1 MMWIARWLRQS
12 VQCLSALA
20 CVLLAGTQWI
30 PTALAQDYP
39 VRPVRIIAPFPPGG
53 GADIILRALGPRMAQ
68 ALGQPVIIDNHAG
81 GGGTIGT
88 KLAAAATPDGY
99 TLVLGLTGTLAINPG
114 LYPDL
119 SYDPQKDFTPVALL
133 ATGANVLVAHPGLG
147 IRSIDELIA
156 YAKLHPGKLTYASSG
171 VGGAPHL
178 AGVLLGSMADVELVH
193 IPYKGGAQAT
203 ADLLGGHVSLM
214 FAGLGPAISNI
225 QSGKLRA
232 LGVASPGR
240 SSLLPDVPA
249 IGESL
254 PGFSAVTWFGIL
266 APSGTPAP
274 IVARLSGVIL
284 EIAASRDFARQLEAE
299 GYEVSAGSPQSF
311 ATLIASDKAKWAD
324 IIRTTGATIQ

>member
-1 MMWIARWLRQS
+1 MMWIAGWLRRS
-12 VQCLSALA
+12 AQCLSALA

-30 PTALAQDYP
+30 PTALAQGYP
-39 VRPVRIIAPFPPGG
+39 VRPIRIIAPFPPGG

-178 AGVLLGSMADVELVH
+178 AGVLLGSMAGVELVH

-214 FAGLGPAISNI
+214 FAGLGAAISNI

-274 IVARLSGVIL
+274 IVARLSEVIL
-284 EIAASRDFARQLEAE
+284 EIAASRDFARQLEVE
-299 GYEVSAGSPQSF
+299 GYEVSAGSPQAF

-324 IIRTTGATIQ
+324 IIRKTGATIQ

>member
-1 MMWIARWLRQS
+1 MMWIAGWRRQS
-12 VQCLSALA
+12 AKCLSALA
-20 CVLLAGTQWI
+20 CVLLAGTLWI
-30 PTALAQDYP
+30 PAALAQGYP
-39 VRPVRIIAPFPPGG
+39 VRPIRIIAPFPPGG

-81 GGGTIGT
+81 GGGMIGT

-99 TLVLGLTGTLAINPG
+99 TLVLGLTGTLAIDPG

-119 SYDPQKDFTPVALL
+119 SYDPQKDFTPIALI

-147 IRSIDELIA
+147 IKSIDELIA

-178 AGVLLGSMADVELVH
+178 AGVLLGSMAGVELVH
-193 IPYKGGAQAT
+193 VPYKGGAQAT

-214 FAGLGPAISNI
+214 FAGLGAAISNI

-232 LGVASPGR
+232 LGVASPDR
-240 SSLLPDVPA
+240 SALLPDVPA

-266 APSGTPAP
+266 APGGTPTP
-274 IVARLSGVIL
+274 IVARLSEVIL
-284 EIAASRDFARQLEAE
+284 EIAGSRDFARQLEAE
-299 GYEVSAGSPQSF
+299 GYEVSAGTPQAF
-311 ATLIASDKAKWAD
+311 ARLIASDKAKWAD

>member
-1 MMWIARWLRQS
+1 MMWIAGWLRRS
-12 VQCLSALA
+12 AQCLSALA

-30 PTALAQDYP
+30 PTALAQGYP
-39 VRPVRIIAPFPPGG
+39 VRPIRIIAPFPPGG

-133 ATGANVLVAHPGLG
+133 ATGANVLVAHPRLG

-178 AGVLLGSMADVELVH
+178 AGVLLGSMAGVELVH

-214 FAGLGPAISNI
+214 FAGLGAAISNI

-274 IVARLSGVIL
+274 IVARLSEVIL
-284 EIAASRDFARQLEAE
+284 EIAASRDFARQLEVE
-299 GYEVSAGSPQSF
+299 GYEVSAGSPQAF

-324 IIRTTGATIQ
+324 IIRKTGATIQ

>member
-1 MMWIARWLRQS
+1 M
-12 VQCLSALA
+12 
-20 CVLLAGTQWI
+20 
-30 PTALAQDYP
+30 AQDYP
-39 VRPVRIIAPFPPGG
+39 VRPIRIIAPFPPGG

-81 GGGTIGT
+81 GGGMIGT
-88 KLAAAATPDGY
+88 KLAAAAAPDGY

-119 SYDPQKDFTPVALL
+119 SYDPQTDFEPIALI
-133 ATGANVLVAHPGLG
+133 ATGSNVLVAYPALEV
-147 IRSIDELIA
+147 RSIAELVE
-156 YAKLHPGKLTYASSG
+156 YAKQHPGKLTYASSG

-178 AGVLLGSMADVELVH
+178 AGVLFGSMAGVELVH
-193 IPYKGGAQAT
+193 VPYKGGAQAT

-214 FAGLGPAISNI
+214 FAGLGAAISNI

-232 LGVASPGR
+232 LGVASPER
-240 SSLLPDVPA
+240 SPLLPDVPA
-249 IGESL
+249 ISETL

-266 APSGTPAP
+266 APRGTPAA

-284 EIAASRDFARQLEAE
+284 EIAGRRDFALQLQAE
-299 GYEVSAGSPQSF
+299 GYEVHTGAPQAF
-311 ATLIASDKAKWAD
+311 ASLIASDRKKWAD

>member
-1 MMWIARWLRQS
+1 M
-12 VQCLSALA
+12 
-20 CVLLAGTQWI
+20 

-39 VRPVRIIAPFPPGG
+39 VRPIRIIAPFPPGG

-81 GGGTIGT
+81 GGGMIGT
-88 KLAAAATPDGY
+88 KLAAAAPADGY
-99 TLVLGLTGTLAINPG
+99 TLVLGLTGTLAIDPG

-119 SYDPQKDFTPVALL
+119 SYDPQMDFEPIALI
-133 ATGANVLVAHPGLG
+133 ATGSNVLVAYPALE

-156 YAKLHPGKLTYASSG
+156 YAKQHPGKLTYASSG

-178 AGVLLGSMADVELVH
+178 AGVLFGSMAGVELVH
-193 IPYKGGAQAT
+193 VPYKGGAQAT

-214 FAGLGPAISNI
+214 FAGMGAAISNI

-232 LGVASPGR
+232 LGVASPDR
-240 SSLLPDVPA
+240 SPLLPDVPA
-249 IGESL
+249 IAETL

-266 APSGTPAP
+266 APRGTPAA

-284 EIAASRDFARQLEAE
+284 EIAGSRDFALQLEAE
-299 GYEVSAGSPQSF
+299 GYEVHTGTPQAF
-311 ATLIASDKAKWAD
+311 ASLIASDRKKWAD

>member
-1 MMWIARWLRQS
+1 MWIARWLRQS

-119 SYDPQKDFTPVALL
+119 SYDPQKDFTPIALL
-133 ATGANVLVAHPGLG
+133 ATGANVLVANPGLE

-171 VGGAPHL
+171 IGGAPHL

-203 ADLLGGHVSLM
+203 ADLLGGHETFMLERKFEPAEWQKPGKKGLYFNFTKTARKPYDLLVCLVMIAMHQTVPCSLGSDGN
-214 FAGLGPAISNI
+214 AEDWEG
-225 QSGKLRA
+225 A
-232 LGVASPGR
+232 LETYNKVFGT
-240 SSLLPDVPA
+240 SLTFTD
-249 IGESL
+249 
-254 PGFSAVTWFGIL
+254 
-266 APSGTPAP
+266 
-274 IVARLSGVIL
+274 IV
-284 EIAASRDFARQLEAE
+284 RD
-299 GYEVSAGSPQSF
+299 
-311 ATLIASDKAKWAD
+311 
-324 IIRTTGATIQ
+324 